1 MNGTLIAHLAN
12 IMFGSSSIA
21 VMIFAFRGAGILSA
35 VRDSRDFSQ
44 GFDRPK
50 PRDGRGH
57 RLRISD
63 TFAPIILIISFSV
76 Q

>member
-1 MNGTLIAHLAN
+1 MNGALIARLPN
-12 IMFGSSSIA
+12 IMFGSSSLA
-21 VMIFAFRGAGILSA
+21 VMILAIRGAGILPT
-35 VRDSRDFSQ
+35 VRDSRDSSE